1 MSGQE
6 EGQGARVGEP
16 GAIWLPSPNA
26 GARRGGARPRLVVLH
41 YTAMETAAAALERLC
56 DPTFAVS
63 AHYLVGRDGRLW
75 QLVCERAR
83 AWHAGAG
90 AWGAVR
96 DVNSASI
103 GIEIDNSGRAPFAEP
118 AMARLEALLA
128 GVMARWRIGPE
139 SVIGHSDCAPGR
151 KADPGP
157 RFDWRRLALR
167 GLALRPDTDAEPGL
181 DPSSDVGALLAR
193 AGWTAEA
200 PLEARLA
207 AFRAR
212 FRPGGEGPADA
223 ADRALLAALP
233 EGPGIDTVTRG
244 VMDRPT
250 DGPTDGR
257 MDGAIDGETARS

>member
-1 MSGQE
+1 
-6 EGQGARVGEP
+6 V
-16 GAIWLPSPNA
+16 PSPNA
-26 GARRGGARPRLVVLH
+26 GVRRGGAGPRLVVLH

-56 DPTFAVS
+56 DPTFEVS

-118 AMARLEALLA
+118 AMARLEGLLG
-128 GVMARWRIGPE
+128 GVMARWGIDPE
-139 SVIGHSDCAPGR
+139 GVIGHADCAPGR

-157 RFDWRRLALR
+157 RFDWRRLAVR
-167 GLALRPDTDAEPGL
+167 GLALGPDPVGERGSDPGGDL
-181 DPSSDVGALLAR
+181 GAWLAR

-212 FRPGGEGPADA
+212 FRPGVEGPAEV

-233 EGPGIDTVTRG
+233 EGPGNDGVIDAG
-244 VMDRPT
+244 I
-250 DGPTDGR
+250 
-257 MDGAIDGETARS
+257 DGAIDGETARS

>member
-1 MSGQE
+1 VQ
-6 EGQGARVGEP
+6 
-16 GAIWLPSPNA
+16 SPNA
-26 GARRGGARPRLVVLH
+26 GVRRGPLRPRLVVLH

-56 DPTFAVS
+56 DPAFQVS

-103 GIEIDNSGRAPFAEP
+103 GIEIDNTGRAPFAEP
-118 AMARLEALLA
+118 AMARLEELLE
-128 GVMARWRIGPE
+128 GVMARWGIGPE
-139 SVIGHSDCAPGR
+139 GVIGHADCAPGR

-167 GLALRPDTDAEPGL
+167 GLALRPDPVAEPRA
-181 DPSSDVGALLAR
+181 DPGGDVDAWLER

-200 PLEARLA
+200 PLDARLA

-212 FRPGGEGPADA
+212 FRPGVEGPADA

-233 EGPGIDTVTRG
+233 EGPGIDGVTH
-244 VMDRPT
+244 
-250 DGPTDGR
+250 
-257 MDGAIDGETARS
+257 GAIDEDTARS